1 MIYYNIFT
9 LEWQQQRSIAA
20 CDTRLRTRSTLLSVM
35 SNLSA
40 TGRAVSWLAILQKKA
55 KTCFEGRMADPFLSG
70 ILPVG
75 MTARVNSSQVCLVA
89 SRHSKV
95 ALELVG
101 E

>member
-1 MIYYNIFT
+1 M
-9 LEWQQQRSIAA
+9 AA
-20 CDTRLRTRSTLLSVM
+20 RP
-35 SNLSA
+35 
-40 TGRAVSWLAILQKKA
+40 
-55 KTCFEGRMADPFLSG
+55 DPFLSG